1 MSETNAKTIE
11 QLTAEMHL
19 LRAAV
24 AELAVVQAEAL
35 NAVAKHLTENNPS
48 PLAAHML
55 GKPASAW
62 TAGRDA
68 LDAAKRS
75 LEIASRLSLL

>member
-55 GKPASAW
+55 GKH
-62 TAGRDA
+62 GRQVV
-68 LDAAKRS
+68 KRS
-75 LEIASRLSLL
+75 TLPSVLLRLHHG